1 MNFTD
6 LEAMF
11 ARRKMYIKSRMNNAM
26 EDEDLGA
33 ELTEKYNAHKTG
45 QKSDR
50 EIKTRPKFD
59 LPDHRNEFNECK
71 NDDQKY
77 RLLKQLESTYTT
89 TVFNKRVR
97 DNWPMILGQMIGQ
110 DARVVKRIFATTTFA
125 TVVMYRFEQ
134 YHGIR
139 DLDVMQKIS
148 EKMAKKISIKCYCG
162 GMITPSTAWHLH
174 HCHDCGQI
182 IGICH
187 AGCNTNE
194 PNSMKVMDWMFG
206 PGIISRVHEIAA
218 DRYDPPILAPEDWK
232 SAS

>member
-11 ARRKMYIKSRMNNAM
+11 ARCKMYIKSRMNNVM

-134 YHGIR
+134 FHDLRRIWFVCITTSVANSNDLSAIMAVMKMPRSTWCYH
-139 DLDVMQKIS
+139 
-148 EKMAKKISIKCYCG
+148 
-162 GMITPSTAWHLH
+162 TST
-174 HCHDCGQI
+174 
-182 IGICH
+182 
-187 AGCNTNE
+187 
-194 PNSMKVMDWMFG
+194 
-206 PGIISRVHEIAA
+206 IAF
-218 DRYDPPILAPEDWK
+218 D
-232 SAS
+232 